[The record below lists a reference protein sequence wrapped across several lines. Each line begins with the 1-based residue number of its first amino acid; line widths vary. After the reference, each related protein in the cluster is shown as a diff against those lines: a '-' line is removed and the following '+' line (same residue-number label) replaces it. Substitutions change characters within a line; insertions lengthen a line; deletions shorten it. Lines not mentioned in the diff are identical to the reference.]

1 MRIGELA
8 GRLGL
13 NPRTIRFYESIG
25 VLPEPPR
32 TPSGYR
38 DYGLSDLER
47 LRFIR
52 LAQSLG
58 LSLDDIREIL
68 ALRDRGEAPCPYVR
82 RAIDE
87 HAEAIDRRIRELERL
102 RTELRRLQRLARSLP
117 DEAPDDR
124 CVCHILEN
132 GRLARARRTR
142 GSVTGGPVGTQPPPD
157 DASA

>member
-38 DYGLSDLER
+38 DYDRSDLER

-58 LSLDDIREIL
+58 LGLDDIREVL

-82 RAIDE
+82 RVIDE
-87 HAEAIDRRIRELERL
+87 PAQDIDRRIGELERL
-102 RTELRRLQRLARSLP
+102 RTELRRLQRVARSLP
-117 DEAPDDR
+117 DAASNDR

-132 GRLARARRTR
+132 GRLAR
-142 GSVTGGPVGTQPPPD
+142 TGPST
-157 DASA
+157 S

>member
-8 GRLGL
+8 GQLNL

-25 VLPEPPR
+25 VLQEPAR

-38 DYGLSDLER
+38 EYDKSDLER
-47 LRFIR
+47 LKFIK

-68 ALRDRGEAPCPYVR
+68 AFRDRGEAPCPYVR
-82 RAIDE
+82 RAIE
-87 HAEAIDRRIRELERL
+87 EQAEAIDRRIRELDRL
-102 RTELRRLQRLARSLP
+102 RSELRRLQRVARRLP
-117 DEAPDDR
+117 DESPDDR

-132 GRLARARRTR
+132 TALARQTA
-142 GSVTGGPVGTQPPPD
+142 
-157 DASA
+157 